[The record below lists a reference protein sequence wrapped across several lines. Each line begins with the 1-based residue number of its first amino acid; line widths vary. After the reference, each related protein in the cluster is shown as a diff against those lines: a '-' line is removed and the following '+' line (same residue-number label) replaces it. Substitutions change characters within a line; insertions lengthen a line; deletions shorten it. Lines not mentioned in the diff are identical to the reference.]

1 MIEKVGN
8 MFYSPS
14 DAVVIST
21 NGFVKADGEA
31 VMGKG
36 CAKQAADAIP
46 NLPAILGYMLT
57 NMGNQVHV
65 LMRPT
70 QTYLLSFPVK
80 QKDQLYDNPELVVS
94 HMRNRFKIGQIVPG
108 WALVADMSII
118 KQSAIQLKQLAD
130 LYDWQTVVMPRVGCG
145 AGELNWAEVKAVIGP
160 ILDDRF
166 HVYTY

>member
-1 MIEKVGN
+1 MIEKTGN
-8 MFYSPS
+8 MFHAPA

-21 NGFVKADGEA
+21 NGFVKANGEA

-57 NMGNQVHV
+57 NMGNRVHV
-65 LMRPT
+65 LMRPA
-70 QTYLLSFPVK
+70 QPYLLSFPVK
-80 QKDQLYDNPELVVS
+80 QNAQLYNNPEQVVS
-94 HMRNRFKIGQIVPG
+94 HMRDQFKIGQMVPG
-108 WALVADMSII
+108 WALVADMWII
-118 KQSAIQLKQLAD
+118 KRSATQLKQLAD
-130 LYDWQTVVMPRVGCG
+130 LYGWQTVVMPRVGCG
-145 AGELNWAEVKAVIGP
+145 AGELDWEAVKAVIEP